1 MAVKKKAVRKKAPV
15 KKASTKK
22 AAAKRATPKK
32 KAAPV
37 KAAAKAPKVIRD
49 RMTKTQLLNHL
60 AEQTGLTRREVE
72 GVYNA
77 LSDAVVASCSKRGAG
92 QITLPGLVKIE
103 LKKRPARKKRMG
115 RNPATGEEIMI
126 PAKPAS
132 TVLKARVLAGLKN
145 AVL

>member
-22 AAAKRATPKK
+22 AAVKRAAPK
-32 KAAPV
+32 KAAPK
-37 KAAAKAPKVIRD
+37 KAAPKVIRD
-49 RMTKTQLLNHL
+49 RLTKTQLMNHL
-60 AEQTGLTRREVE
+60 AEQTGLTKKEVE
-72 GVYNA
+72 SVYNA
-77 LSDAVVASCSKRGAG
+77 LADAVTASCSKRGAG
-92 QITLPGLVKIE
+92 QITLPGLVKVE

-115 RNPATGEEIMI
+115 RNPATGEEIVI
-126 PAKPAS
+126 PAKPAT

>member
-15 KKASTKK
+15 KRASTKK
-22 AAAKRATPKK
+22 AAVKRAAPK
-32 KAAPV
+32 KAAPK
-37 KAAAKAPKVIRD
+37 KAAPKAPKIIRD
-49 RMTKTQLLNHL
+49 RLTKTQLMNHL
-60 AEQTGLTRREVE
+60 AEQTGLTKREVE

-77 LSDAVVASCSKRGAG
+77 LAETVVASCSKRGAG
-92 QITLPGLVKIE
+92 QITLPGLVKVE

-115 RNPATGEEIMI
+115 RNPATGEEIVI
-126 PAKPAS
+126 PAKPAT